1 MPSSAEGDSFP
12 ARSMT
17 DAELFGSVL
26 YSADDATQ
34 ASIVLAHL
42 LQAPRTD
49 HVLAAQAG
57 LDPVLVD
64 TLRRVDLTGGTSIPI
79 ACALGA
85 AWVLGRRSAPVTVPW
100 EAVASMP
107 AHLKLPVGLQRTT
120 AESLIGIANG
130 AESRVRLAAPFM
142 DEQGL
147 GYLTDSLV
155 AATLRGVRVELFR
168 PRTGVRERES
178 VSALIKRMRAEGA
191 PRYFSILD
199 PLRGTPFPHLK
210 VMTGDGSVAYVGSAN
225 LTDAALAGRNLEF
238 GVLVYGDQVE
248 VVDRFLDQNTAFSDE
263 DWASQ

>member
-26 YSADDATQ
+26 YSVDDATQ
-34 ASIVLAHL
+34 ASIILAHL

-49 HVLAAQAG
+49 HVLAARAG

-64 TLRRVDLTGGTSIPI
+64 TLRGVDLTGGTSIEN

-85 AWVLGRRSAPVTVPW
+85 AWVLGRRSAPVAVPW

-107 AHLKLPVGLQRTT
+107 AHLKLPIGLQRTT

-130 AESRVRLAAPFM
+130 AESRVRLSAPFI

-168 PRTGVRERES
+168 PRMGVRERES
-178 VSALIKRMRAEGA
+178 VSILIDRVRAKGA
-191 PRYFSILD
+191 PSCFRILD
-199 PLRGTPFPHLK
+199 PLEGALFPHLK

-225 LTDAALAGRNLEF
+225 LTDAALAGRNLEI
-238 GVLVYGDQVE
+238 GVLVHGSQVQI
-248 VVDRFLDQNTAFSDE
+248 VDSFLDLYTRTLRDE
-263 DWASQ
+263 ATL